1 MASGGRTRTDE
12 TPMVERA
19 RGALEARRASLKGQ
33 ALTEAA
39 KAELEELEAA
49 LKRIDEGQWG
59 RCEKCG
65 GAMGRDRLRALP
77 EVRTCLT
84 CSSAQP

>member
-1 MASGGRTRTDE
+1 MATGGRKKTDE

-19 RGALEARRASLKGQ
+19 RSALEARRSSLVGPP
-33 ALTEAA
+33 LTEAA
-39 KAELEELEAA
+39 RAELKELEAA
-49 LKRIDEGQWG
+49 LQRIEEGQWG

-77 EVRTCLT
+77 EVRTCLS
-84 CSSAQP
+84 CSTLRP